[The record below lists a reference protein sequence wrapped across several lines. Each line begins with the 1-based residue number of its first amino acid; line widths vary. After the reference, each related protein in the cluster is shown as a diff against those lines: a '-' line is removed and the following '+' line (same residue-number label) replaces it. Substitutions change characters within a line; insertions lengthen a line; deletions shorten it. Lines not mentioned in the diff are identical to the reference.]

1 MELEALLLSNKLLV
15 DVVVGP
21 IYKHLCSI
29 KKPLSSSLTEAILH
43 HHFYLIKLLL
53 SYHINKQY
61 SRSFRSSDYY
71 LYWLENDLVYYLNDK
86 IMLLNGLS
94 NNLLER
100 FPDVTIE
107 FMCRKVEVVDLP
119 KRIYTLWK
127 MMDNEQRIDSCK
139 NLIHQNQTETI

>member
-29 KKPLSSSLTEAILH
+29 KKPLSNSLTEAILH
-43 HHFYLIKLLL
+43 HHFYLIKLLR
-53 SYHINKQY
+53 SYQINRRY
-61 SRSFRSSDYY
+61 SRSLCSSDYY

-94 NNLLER
+94 KELQGR
-100 FPDVTIE
+100 FPDITLE
-107 FMCRKVEVVDLP
+107 FMSKKIEVVDLP
-119 KRIYTLWK
+119 ERIYTLWK

-139 NLIHQNQTETI
+139 NLIDQTEPI